1 MMHKFSIYDFLNENY
16 IIDKPIRLIELFGG
30 YGSQNLALK
39 YLLGKSCHYK
49 LSEWAIKSIQA
60 YNDLHIRDYTD
71 YSKDMSKDEVL
82 DELVR
87 LGVSSDYNKCA
98 IRQQLARAD
107 YRKIYNNI
115 KATNDLVDIS
125 KVHAKDLEIV
135 DQFKYT
141 YMLTYSFPCQDLSLA
156 GDCKGMSK
164 DSGTRSGLLWEVER
178 ILYECKDSN
187 CLPEVLI
194 MENVPQVHSKRNQ
207 TDFQAWLKSLENLGY
222 KNYWQDL
229 NAKNYGIPQ
238 NRNRTFM
245 VSILGNYKYEFSKPI
260 DLHLKLKDMLEN
272 EVEEKYYLSQKMV
285 NCFMSEG
292 AGGFNRK
299 ERFLSNI
306 ARKNQ
311 DVGNAITTLAGQRPT
326 DNFVL
331 DDKLF
336 LSEKMINYIAADN
349 EKYTGNN
356 DKSLV
361 NKTIAST
368 INTKEGTRRCDASN
382 YIAYGMPENTDLKQ
396 VIYGNKRLNETLEKN
411 EIKDGDFVDAYNRTK
426 NSDICGTITT
436 RVDASNCSFV
446 ATEKQIEE
454 TKVVG
459 GVGKKGSTNQYHL
472 QDRIYKGDYANSITT
487 SFNPSYVL
495 PIKNATKQGYLLAEE
510 GDGVDISSRMQY
522 HRGTVQK
529 QSVQTIQTSPS
540 LGVIVKV
547 GNYSPSNH
555 NGTNILDSSGV
566 SQTVMENHGSVQAVK
581 DARLGIRKL
590 TPKECFR
597 LQGLKDKDIDNIMAN
612 QSNASCY
619 HLAGDSICVSVL
631 IGIFGKLLGLSD
643 NEIER
648 KIRDIYESDGE

>member
-1 MMHKFSIYDFLNENY
+1 MHKFSIYDFLNENY

-49 LSEWAIKSIQA
+49 LCEWAIKSIQA

-71 YSKDMSKDEVL
+71 YSKDLSKDEVL

-98 IRQQLARAD
+98 TRQQLARAD

-115 KATNDLVDIS
+115 KATNNLVDIS

-135 DQFKYT
+135 EQFKYT

-178 ILYECKDSN
+178 ILFECKDSN

-207 TDFQAWLKSLENLGY
+207 TDFQTWMKSLEKLGY
-222 KNYWQDL
+222 SNYWQDL

-238 NRNRTFM
+238 SRNRTFM
-245 VSILGNYKYEFSKPI
+245 VSILGNHKYDFPKPI

-272 EVEEKYYLSQKMV
+272 EIEEKYYLSQKMV
-285 NCFMSEG
+285 NYFMSDG
-292 AGGFNRK
+292 TSNYPRR
-299 ERFLSNI
+299 ERFLQNI
-306 ARKNQ
+306 NRENQ
-311 DVGNAITTLAGQRPT
+311 DVGNAITTLASQRPT

-336 LSEKMINYIAADN
+336 LSEKMINYIASDN

-368 INTKEGTRRCDASN
+368 INTKEGTR
-382 YIAYGMPENTDLKQ
+382 
-396 VIYGNKRLNETLEKN
+396 
-411 EIKDGDFVDAYNRTK
+411 
-426 NSDICGTITT
+426 
-436 RVDASNCSFV
+436 DASNCSFV
-446 ATEKQIEE
+446 ATEKQIDE

-529 QSVQTIQTSPS
+529 QSCQTLQTSQNV
-540 LGVIVKV
+540 GVVVK
-547 GNYSPSNH
+547 GNSM
-555 NGTNILDSSGV
+555 LC
-566 SQTVMENHGSVQAVK
+566 
-581 DARLGIRKL
+581 IRKL
-590 TPKECFR
+590 TPRECFR
-597 LQGLKDKDIDNIMAN
+597 LQGLKDEDIDNIMAN

>member
-1 MMHKFSIYDFLNENY
+1 MTIYDFLNENY
-16 IIDKPIRLIELFGG
+16 AIDKPIRLIELFGG

-49 LSEWAIKSIQA
+49 LCEWAIKSIQA

-71 YSKDMSKDEVL
+71 YSIDLSKDEVL

-98 IRQQLARAD
+98 TRQQLARTD

-115 KATNDLVDIS
+115 KATNNLVDIS
-125 KVHAKDLEIV
+125 KTHAKDLEIV
-135 DQFKYT
+135 EQNKYT

-156 GDCKGMSK
+156 GNCKGMAK
-164 DSGTRSGLLWEVER
+164 GNGTRSGLLWEVER
-178 ILYECKDSN
+178 ILFECKELN
-187 CLPEVLI
+187 CLPEILI

-207 TDFQAWLKSLENLGY
+207 TDFQAWLKSLEKLGY
-222 KNYWQDL
+222 SNYWQDL

-245 VSILGNYKYEFSKPI
+245 VSILGNYKYEFPKTI
-260 DLHLKLKDMLEN
+260 ELHLKLKDMLED
-272 EVEEKYYLSQKMV
+272 EVDDKYYLSQKMV
-285 NCFMSEG
+285 NCFMSDG
-292 AGGFNRK
+292 TSNYPRR
-299 ERFLSNI
+299 ERFLQNI
-306 ARKNQ
+306 NRENQ

-411 EIKDGDFVDAYNRTK
+411 EIKDGDFVDAYNKIK
-426 NSDICGTITT
+426 NSNICGTITT
-436 RVDASNCSFV
+436 RVAASNCSFV
-446 ATEKQIEE
+446 
-454 TKVVG
+454 V
-459 GVGKKGSTNQYHL
+459 
-472 QDRIYKGDYANSITT
+472 NSITT
-487 SFNPSYVL
+487 SFNPNYVL

-555 NGTNILDSSGV
+555 NGTNILDTSGV
-566 SQTVMENHGSVQAVK
+566 SQTVMENHGSVQTVS
-581 DARLGIRKL
+581 DSRLGIRKL
-590 TPKECFR
+590 APKECFR
-597 LQGLKDKDIDNIMAN
+597 LQGLKDEDIDNIMVN

-631 IGIFGKLLGLSD
+631 ISIFGKLFGFND

-648 KIRDIYESDGE
+648 KIREVYENDRFSSSKRQSSV

>member
-1 MMHKFSIYDFLNENY
+1 MHKLSVYDFFNENY
-16 IIDKPIRLIELFGG
+16 IINKPIRLIELFGG

-49 LSEWAIKSIQA
+49 LCEWAIKSIQA

-71 YSKDMSKDEVL
+71 YSKDLSKDEIL
-82 DELVR
+82 DELER

-98 IRQQLARAD
+98 TRQQLARVD

-115 KATNDLVDIS
+115 KATNNLVDIS

-135 DQFKYT
+135 EQFKYT

-178 ILYECKDSN
+178 ILYECKELN
-187 CLPEVLI
+187 CLPEILI

-207 TDFQAWLKSLENLGY
+207 TDFQAWLKSLDSLGY
-222 KNYWQDL
+222 TNYWQDL

-245 VSILGNYKYEFSKPI
+245 VSILGNYKYEFPKPI
-260 DLHLKLKDMLEN
+260 DLHLKLKDMLED
-272 EVEEKYYLSQKMV
+272 EVDDKYYLSQKMV
-285 NCFMSEG
+285 N
-292 AGGFNRK
+292 
-299 ERFLSNI
+299 
-306 ARKNQ
+306 
-311 DVGNAITTLAGQRPT
+311 
-326 DNFVL
+326 
-331 DDKLF
+331 
-336 LSEKMINYIAADN
+336 YIVADN
-349 EKYTGNN
+349 EKWSGNN

-361 NKTIAST
+361 NKTIASK

-382 YIAYGMPENTDLKQ
+382 YIAYGMPKNTDLKQ

-411 EIKDGDFVDAYNRTK
+411 EIKDGDFVDAYNKTK
-426 NSDICGTITT
+426 NSEVCGAITT

-446 ATEKQIEE
+446 ATEKQNENYCNKILEDGLVEINDVVNHSREKVVSRDGLVPTLATRPDELGIVIEE
-454 TKVVG
+454 TKVIG
-459 GVGKKGSTNQYHL
+459 GLGKKGSTNQYHL

-487 SFNPSYVL
+487 SFAPSYVL

-566 SQTVMENHGSVQAVK
+566 SQTVMENHGFVQAVS
-581 DARLGIRKL
+581 DSRLGIRKL

-597 LQGLKDKDIDNIMAN
+597 LQGLKDEDIDNIMSN

-619 HLAGDSICVSVL
+619 HLAGDSICVAVL
-631 IGIFGKLLGLSD
+631 IGIFGKLLGLND

>member
-1 MMHKFSIYDFLNENY
+1 MHKFSIYDFLNENY

-49 LSEWAIKSIQA
+49 LCEWAIKSIQA

-71 YSKDMSKDEVL
+71 YSKDLSKDEVL

-98 IRQQLARAD
+98 TRQQLARAD

-115 KATNDLVDIS
+115 KATNNLVDIS

-135 DQFKYT
+135 EQFKYT

-178 ILYECKDSN
+178 ILFECKDSN

-207 TDFQAWLKSLENLGY
+207 TDFQTWMKSLEKLGY
-222 KNYWQDL
+222 SNYWQDL

-238 NRNRTFM
+238 SRNRTFM
-245 VSILGNYKYEFSKPI
+245 VSILGNHKYDFPKPI

-272 EVEEKYYLSQKMV
+272 EIEEKYYLSQKMV
-285 NCFMSEG
+285 NYFMSDG
-292 AGGFNRK
+292 TSNYPRR
-299 ERFLSNI
+299 ERFLQNI
-306 ARKNQ
+306 NRENQ

-336 LSEKMINYIAADN
+336 LSEKMINYIASDN

-368 INTKEGTRRCDASN
+368 INTKEGTR
-382 YIAYGMPENTDLKQ
+382 
-396 VIYGNKRLNETLEKN
+396 
-411 EIKDGDFVDAYNRTK
+411 
-426 NSDICGTITT
+426 
-436 RVDASNCSFV
+436 DASNCSFV
-446 ATEKQIEE
+446 ATEKQIDE

-529 QSVQTIQTSPS
+529 QSCQTLQTSQNV
-540 LGVIVKV
+540 GVVVK
-547 GNYSPSNH
+547 GNSM
-555 NGTNILDSSGV
+555 LC
-566 SQTVMENHGSVQAVK
+566 
-581 DARLGIRKL
+581 IRKL
-590 TPKECFR
+590 TPRECFR
-597 LQGLKDKDIDNIMAN
+597 LQGLKDEDIDNIMAN